1 MADLLKEGKE
11 DRARLRVKHVIRDDF
26 LSEALE
32 IIYSYVDDVLKSI
45 SVIQG
50 SKYTQQSSSSIV
62 LGNANLN

>member
-50 SKYTQQSSSSIV
+50 SKYTQQHHH
-62 LGNANLN
+62 LLC